1 MKTQKIIQ
9 TIMILLLTA
18 GMTNL
23 VTGCTFDLRDPDSSG
38 DLTTQTRQVSS
49 FTGLRVGGAFDVVL
63 KQGDS
68 YGVVVQA
75 DADII
80 DYITT
85 EVKDGILHI
94 GMKEHHQEIFHNNS
108 ILKVTVT
115 YKEIT
120 SLDLSG
126 ASEVKTENRLN
137 GTDLSIES
145 SGASEVKLDM
155 AVQNLEMTLSG
166 ASKLNLTGTAAQG
179 KIDASG
185 ASEVNAAELAI
196 TNLSIY
202 GSGAIDAK
210 VNVSGTLKANVSG
223 ACTVKYL
230 GNPSVDVRSSG
241 ASTIKRAN

>member
-1 MKTQKIIQ
+1 MKTPKIIQ
-9 TIMILLLTA
+9 MILILVLTA
-18 GMTNL
+18 GMSNL
-23 VTGCTFDLRDPDSSG
+23 VTGCTIDLRDHDGSS
-38 DLTTQTRQVSS
+38 DLSTQTRQVPS

-85 EVKDGILHI
+85 DVKDGILRI
-94 GMKEHHQEIFHNNS
+94 GMKEHHQELFHNTTT
-108 ILKVTVT
+108 LKVTVT
-115 YKEIT
+115 YKELT

-126 ASEVKTENRLN
+126 ASEVKTENKLT

-155 AVQNLEMTLSG
+155 AVQNLDMSLSG
-166 ASKLNLTGTAAQG
+166 ASKLNLTGTAVQS

-185 ASEVNAAELAI
+185 ASEVSAADLAI

-202 GSGAIDAK
+202 GSGAIEAK